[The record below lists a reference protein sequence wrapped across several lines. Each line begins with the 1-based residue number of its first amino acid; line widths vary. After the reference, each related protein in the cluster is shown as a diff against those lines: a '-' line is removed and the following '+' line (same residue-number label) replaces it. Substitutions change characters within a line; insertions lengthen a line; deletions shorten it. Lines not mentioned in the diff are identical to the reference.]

1 MRDIC
6 WPTTATISGRMRPQ
20 KMVTLDVE
28 GVLIPEVWVNLALR
42 TGINELKRTTRDEPN
57 YDRLMTYRLEIL
69 DREGVTMG
77 DLRAV
82 LADMGPLDGA
92 REFLDGLRD
101 DYQVILLSDTF
112 QQFASPLMKQLG
124 NPAILCHQLRVKDDR
139 IVDYVLRIDD
149 HKRRSVEAFRS
160 LNYQVVAAGDSYNDL
175 SMIRAANA
183 GALFHAPTNVI
194 EENQDLPAFDSY
206 DELRSWIDST
216 DPAPGV

>member
-1 MRDIC
+1 
-6 WPTTATISGRMRPQ
+6 MRPQ

-28 GVLIPEVWVNLALR
+28 GVLIPEVWVNLAVR
-42 TGINELKRTTRDEPN
+42 TGIDELKRTTRDEPN
-57 YDRLMTYRLEIL
+57 YDTLMNYRLEIL

-82 LADMGPLDGA
+82 LAEMGPLDGA
-92 REFLDGLRD
+92 KEFLDGLRD
-101 DYQVILLSDTF
+101 QYQVILLSDTF

-124 NPAILCHQLRVKDDR
+124 CPTILCHQLRVKDDR

-183 GALFHAPTNVI
+183 GALFHAPANVI
-194 EENQDLPAFDSY
+194 DENPDLAAFDSY
-206 DELRSWIDST
+206 AALREWIDGA
-216 DPAPGV
+216 DPAPGA

>member
-1 MRDIC
+1 
-6 WPTTATISGRMRPQ
+6 MRPQ

-28 GVLIPEVWVNLALR
+28 GVLIPEVWVNLAAR
-42 TGINELKRTTRDEPN
+42 TGIEELKRTTRDEPN
-57 YDRLMTYRLEIL
+57 YDTLMNYRLEIL

-82 LADMGPLDGA
+82 LAEMGPLDGA
-92 REFLDGLRD
+92 HEFLQGLRD
-101 DYQVILLSDTF
+101 RYQVILLSDTF

-124 NPAILCHQLRVKDDR
+124 CPTILCHQLRVKDDH
-139 IVDYVLRIDD
+139 IIDYVLRIDD

-183 GALFHAPTNVI
+183 GALFHAPKNVI
-194 EENQDLPAFDSY
+194 DENPDLPAFDSY
-206 DELRSWIDST
+206 DDLRAWIDST
-216 DPAPGV
+216 DPGPGT

>member
-1 MRDIC
+1 
-6 WPTTATISGRMRPQ
+6 MRPQ

-28 GVLIPEVWVNLALR
+28 GVLIPEVWVNLAER
-42 TGINELKRTTRDEPN
+42 TGIDELTRTTRDEPN
-57 YDRLMTYRLEIL
+57 YDTLMNYRLEIL

-77 DLRAV
+77 DLRDV
-82 LADMGPLDGA
+82 LAEMGPLDGA
-92 REFLDGLRD
+92 HEFLQSLRD
-101 DYQVILLSDTF
+101 QYQVILLSDTF

-124 NPAILCHQLRVKDDR
+124 CPTILCHQLRVKDDR

-183 GALFHAPTNVI
+183 GALFHAPQNVI
-194 EENQDLPAFDSY
+194 DENPDLPAFDSY
-206 DELRSWIDST
+206 DELRAWIDSS
-216 DPAPGV
+216 DPSPGT

>member
-1 MRDIC
+1 
-6 WPTTATISGRMRPQ
+6 MRPQ

-28 GVLIPEVWVNLALR
+28 GVLIPEVWVNLAIQ
-42 TGINELKRTTRDEPN
+42 TGIDDLKRTTRDEPN
-57 YDRLMTYRLEIL
+57 YDKLMNYRLEIL

-82 LADMGPLDGA
+82 LAEMGPLDGA
-92 REFLDGLRD
+92 HEFLQGLRD
-101 DYQVILLSDTF
+101 QYQVILLSDTF

-124 NPAILCHQLRVKDDR
+124 CPTILCHQLRVKDDH
-139 IVDYVLRIDD
+139 IIDYVLRIDD

-183 GALFHAPTNVI
+183 GALFHAPQNVI
-194 EENQDLPAFDSY
+194 DENPDLPAFDSY
-206 DELRSWIDST
+206 EDLRAWIDST
-216 DPAPGV
+216 DPGPGA